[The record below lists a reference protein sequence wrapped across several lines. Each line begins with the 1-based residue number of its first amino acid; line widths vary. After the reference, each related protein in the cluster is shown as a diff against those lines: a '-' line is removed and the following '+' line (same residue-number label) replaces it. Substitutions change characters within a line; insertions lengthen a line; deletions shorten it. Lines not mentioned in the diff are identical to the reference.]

1 MSAPLLQV
9 LINLEATVPISLEQR
24 MSRVDF
30 RTVNSFG
37 KKEGDMHG
45 MRREPVSSPC
55 HVLINLKRDKTRNC
69 TNSISSWIITS
80 SQDMDTPGWLKLPI
94 LLSNSVKV
102 WSWIIFL
109 PSFLVEFPTKQLE
122 VLNSP
127 TWMVLFVDVTKCN
140 TNVT

>member
-9 LINLEATVPISLEQR
+9 LINLEATVSISLEQR

-55 HVLINLKRDKTRNC
+55 HVLINLKRETIRRE
-69 TNSISSWIITS
+69 IA
-80 SQDMDTPGWLKLPI
+80 PI
-94 LLSNSVKV
+94 LSR
-102 WSWIIFL
+102 
-109 PSFLVEFPTKQLE
+109 LE
-122 VLNSP
+122 LERVHK
-127 TWMVLFVDVTKCN
+127 TWTRQGD
-140 TNVT
+140 